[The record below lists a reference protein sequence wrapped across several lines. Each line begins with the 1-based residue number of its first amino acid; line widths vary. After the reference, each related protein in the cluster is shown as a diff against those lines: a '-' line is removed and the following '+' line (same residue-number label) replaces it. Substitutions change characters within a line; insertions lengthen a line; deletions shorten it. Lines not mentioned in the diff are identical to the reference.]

1 MRIQASREFGTWFE
15 HVKNEG
21 GVLLARTS
29 DLLGALRALPAK
41 PDEESATFKRVRQA
55 RRHEI
60 WRIAHPFDTN
70 VAVRILCWFPDQNP
84 DTAVVALVG
93 GDKKVIQDLWYDSAT
108 PRAEAAIDQWIR
120 HYGTTTKTEHHEDK
134 EEETSSDG
142 Q

>member
-1 MRIQASREFGTWFE
+1 MGENPGQPRVRHLVRAREE
-15 HVKNEG
+15 RG

-41 PDEESATFKRVRQA
+41 PTRSRPRSEGPPSPTA
-55 RRHEI
+55 RDLENRTS
-60 WRIAHPFDTN
+60 FDTN
-70 VAVRILCWFPDQNP
+70 VAVRILCWFP
-84 DTAVVALVG
+84 TRTLTLRVVALVG

-108 PRAEAAIDQWIR
+108 PEPRLLSTNGSAIR
-120 HYGTTTKTEHHEDK
+120 TTTKTEHHEDK